1 MALKGSLLLYFS
13 HHNLTNDNLRGS
25 LGTIISNMFALGS
38 LFTYSLGFLIPR
50 LESSYPGCQ
59 KKNLKNDLV
68 FRSWRLLAWL
78 QIIPC
83 GLFGVSA
90 YFVPNSPYWLVEQ
103 GRQEDAAIALR
114 KLRGPNY
121 DLAAELAEMVEK
133 KRSKE
138 EEGRGV
144 ARTLAS
150 RVFLLPFIRWI

>member
-1 MALKGSLLLYFS
+1 M
-13 HHNLTNDNLRGS
+13 
-25 LGTIISNMFALGS
+25 
-38 LFTYSLGFLIPR
+38 P
-50 LESSYPGCQ
+50 E
-59 KKNLKNDLV
+59 KNLKNDLI
-68 FRSWRLLAWL
+68 FHSWRSLAWL

>member
-1 MALKGSLLLYFS
+1 MLSAASSHILSATFCPGGNIEVRDAVKKQILLL
-13 HHNLTNDNLRGS
+13 
-25 LGTIISNMFALGS
+25 
-38 LFTYSLGFLIPR
+38 P
-50 LESSYPGCQ
+50 
-59 KKNLKNDLV
+59 
-68 FRSWRLLAWL
+68 SWRLLAWL

-114 KLRGPNY
+114 QLRGPHY

-133 KRSKE
+133 KRAKV

-150 RVFLLPFIRWI
+150 RAFVRPFIRWKIPFFSII

>member
-1 MALKGSLLLYFS
+1 MRDKRRKKKKRLLL
-13 HHNLTNDNLRGS
+13 L
-25 LGTIISNMFALGS
+25 
-38 LFTYSLGFLIPR
+38 P
-50 LESSYPGCQ
+50 
-59 KKNLKNDLV
+59 
-68 FRSWRLLAWL
+68 SWRLLAWL

-103 GRQEDAAIALR
+103 GRQEEAAIALR
-114 KLRGPNY
+114 QLRGPHY

-133 KRSKE
+133 KTAKV

-150 RVFLLPFIRWI
+150 RAFVHPFIRWKTPFFSII

>member
-1 MALKGSLLLYFS
+1 ML
-13 HHNLTNDNLRGS
+13 H
-25 LGTIISNMFALGS
+25 
-38 LFTYSLGFLIPR
+38 
-50 LESSYPGCQ
+50 
-59 KKNLKNDLV
+59 
-68 FRSWRLLAWL
+68 SWRLLAWL

-103 GRQEDAAIALR
+103 GRQEDFFVSFSGPFSNISGRQEDAAIALR
-114 KLRGPNY
+114 QLRGPNY

-133 KRSKE
+133 KRAKE

-150 RVFLLPFIRWI
+150 RVFLLPFIRWQIIFLNPHQSFPSKGSGP

>member
-1 MALKGSLLLYFS
+1 ML
-13 HHNLTNDNLRGS
+13 H
-25 LGTIISNMFALGS
+25 
-38 LFTYSLGFLIPR
+38 
-50 LESSYPGCQ
+50 
-59 KKNLKNDLV
+59 
-68 FRSWRLLAWL
+68 SWRLLAWL

-103 GRQEDAAIALR
+103 GRQEDFFVSFSGPFFNISGRQEDAAIALR
-114 KLRGPNY
+114 QLRGPNY

-133 KRSKE
+133 KRAKE

-150 RVFLLPFIRWI
+150 RVFLLPFIRWPFPKPLPITLLSKGLGP

>member
-1 MALKGSLLLYFS
+1 M
-13 HHNLTNDNLRGS
+13 H
-25 LGTIISNMFALGS
+25 
-38 LFTYSLGFLIPR
+38 
-50 LESSYPGCQ
+50 
-59 KKNLKNDLV
+59 
-68 FRSWRLLAWL
+68 SWRLLAWL

-103 GRQEDAAIALR
+103 GRQEDFFVSFFQTIFFGRQEDAAIALR
-114 KLRGPNY
+114 QLRGPNY

-133 KRSKE
+133 KRAKE

-150 RVFLLPFIRWI
+150 RVFLLPFIRWHFPSPHKSLLSKGSGP